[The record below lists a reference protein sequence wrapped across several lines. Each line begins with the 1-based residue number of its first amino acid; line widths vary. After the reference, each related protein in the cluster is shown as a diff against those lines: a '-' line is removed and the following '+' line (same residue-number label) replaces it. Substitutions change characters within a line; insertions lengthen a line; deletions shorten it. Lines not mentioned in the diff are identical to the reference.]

1 MLVYNSQVTNEDIL
15 DGRGVDYV
23 KKIIMEIIDFIGAQ
37 NIKGASEKIAVMMKE
52 VGLSTRLSE
61 LGIKKDEDI
70 AVIVKNGFN
79 PDRVKNNPRRLTE
92 EALRGILDNIR

>member
-1 MLVYNSQVTNEDIL
+1 
-15 DGRGVDYV
+15 
-23 KKIIMEIIDFIGAQ
+23 MEIIDFIGAK

-61 LGIKKDEDI
+61 LGVKKDEDI